1 MNNPIEWQKPEQER
15 QVSIQSKDGIW
26 RVICSNYDSPKPDF
40 FLTNSDLLL
49 TPHGTGHD
57 YREAFESFIA
67 SCEPYIE
74 KIRLARKA
82 AAEQLKQMNRTAEEL
97 HHEI

>member
-40 FLTNSDLLL
+40 FSD
-49 TPHGTGHD
+49 
-57 YREAFESFIA
+57 
-67 SCEPYIE
+67 
-74 KIRLARKA
+74 
-82 AAEQLKQMNRTAEEL
+82 QQ
-97 HHEI
+97 